1 MGNASRVRS
10 KLQSIRNDQEVIPY
24 VLFFVILIVHG
35 ERVGAVRSVE

>member
-24 VLFFVILIVHG
+24 VLFFVILIEFYPDVQ
-35 ERVGAVRSVE
+35 A